1 MEKHKIVVPKGIRY
15 ISEISPET
23 GERLWDYELEDY
35 DFQHILNK
43 KLTGCGYTEY
53 CLGNKQLL
61 ILTSPRKF
69 LLDNKFDQHKDEY
82 NVYYVKNELEVSVDY
97 ELDLNKDDLKAI
109 KEKAEK
115 TEAGKKETEKNLD
128 KLKTDL
134 RNAIRAWNEIDD
146 DKPFKILVTYDSFR
160 HVKDALTH
168 FYDNEEKRDEGEKN
182 IFPSFQVVVD
192 EFQSIFIDSRF
203 KSETEIELLD
213 QLRGVQKV
221 CYVSATPMLDKY
233 LEKLDEFK
241 DLPYYEL
248 DWETEDSGRAIKP
261 KLEIKFV
268 TTSLNK
274 SVNTIIKS
282 YQDGRFETRL
292 DSKTGQFIESREAV
306 LFLNSVSGICQAIRS
321 NRLHLDQ
328 VNVICAKSTS
338 NEMKVR
344 TAFNDVIKKEAEE
357 KGIKNPEIISSKE
370 KVIGRIP
377 LEGEPHKMFTFCTRT
392 VYLGADFYSLCAR
405 TFIFSDSNIQ
415 CLAVDISMDL
425 EQILGRQRLKEN
437 PWKNS
442 ALMYVKTTNLNHK
455 TTQEEFDDYVNEK
468 LTTSNQLLDTYDTTK
483 EENRFALASNYQKV
497 AKVYHYK
504 DDYVAVTR
512 IINRTTGKVVKLQ
525 PVLNKLVLIT
535 EQRAFELQQND
546 YADRFSVF
554 ASTQSKGMDS
564 IENEVEQ
571 KVEEFEAL
579 KTTIDRLKMLLEYSE
594 STSKE
599 NLENFLELIPGKY
612 KDYYTI
618 VGPEII
624 KACGCD
630 ESKIK
635 KKWRESLSNSQ
646 IEDEVVSEIYKT
658 FVVGNRYT
666 KSDIKDALNNLY
678 ERKGYQK
685 KAKATD
691 LELYYLMKYV
701 KFQDS
706 VTNKW
711 VNGFE
716 LIGKR

>member
-1 MEKHKIVVPKGIRY
+1 MEKHKIVVPEGIRY
-15 ISEISPET
+15 ISEINPET

-35 DFQHILNK
+35 SFQHILNK

-134 RNAIRAWNEIDD
+134 RNAIRAWNEVDD

-168 FYDNEEKRDEGEKN
+168 FYDDENKRDEGEKN
-182 IFPSFQVVVD
+182 IFPMFQVVVD

-241 DLPYYEL
+241 NLPYYEL
-248 DWETEDSGRAIKP
+248 DWEAEDPGRVIKP

-292 DSKTGQFIESREAV
+292 DSRTGQFIESREAV

-357 KGIKNPEIISSKE
+357 KGIKNPETISSKE

-571 KVEEFEAL
+571 KVEEFEGL

-594 STSKE
+594 TTSKE

-618 VGPEII
+618 VGPDII
-624 KACGCD
+624 RACGCD

-646 IEDEVVSEIYKT
+646 IEDDVVSEIYKM
-658 FVVGNRYT
+658 FKVGQRYT

-678 ERKGYQK
+678 QRKGYQK

-691 LELYYLMKYV
+691 LELYYLMKPVYLTAE
-701 KFQDS
+701 K
-706 VTNKW
+706 K
-711 VNGFE
+711 NGFE

>member
-15 ISEISPET
+15 ISEVNPET

-35 DFQHILNK
+35 GFQHILNK

-128 KLKTDL
+128 KLKVDL
-134 RNAIRAWNEIDD
+134 RNAIRAWNEVDD

-168 FYDNEEKRDEGEKN
+168 FYDDEEKRDEGEKN
-182 IFPSFQVVVD
+182 IFLMFQVVVD

-213 QLRGVQKV
+213 QLRGVQRV

-248 DWETEDSGRAIKP
+248 DWETEDPGRAIKP

-357 KGIKNPEIISSKE
+357 KGIKNPETISSKE

-442 ALMYVKTTNLNHK
+442 ALMYVKCTNLNHK
-455 TTQEEFDDYVNEK
+455 TTQEEFNDYVNEK

-691 LELYYLMKYV
+691 LELYYIMKYV

>member
-1 MEKHKIVVPKGIRY
+1 
-15 ISEISPET
+15 
-23 GERLWDYELEDY
+23 
-35 DFQHILNK
+35 
-43 KLTGCGYTEY
+43 
-53 CLGNKQLL
+53 
-61 ILTSPRKF
+61 
-69 LLDNKFDQHKDEY
+69 
-82 NVYYVKNELEVSVDY
+82 
-97 ELDLNKDDLKAI
+97 
-109 KEKAEK
+109 
-115 TEAGKKETEKNLD
+115 
-128 KLKTDL
+128 
-134 RNAIRAWNEIDD
+134 
-146 DKPFKILVTYDSFR
+146 
-160 HVKDALTH
+160 
-168 FYDNEEKRDEGEKN
+168 
-182 IFPSFQVVVD
+182 
-192 EFQSIFIDSRF
+192 
-203 KSETEIELLD
+203 
-213 QLRGVQKV
+213 
-221 CYVSATPMLDKY
+221 
-233 LEKLDEFK
+233 
-241 DLPYYEL
+241 
-248 DWETEDSGRAIKP
+248 
-261 KLEIKFV
+261 
-268 TTSLNK
+268 
-274 SVNTIIKS
+274 
-282 YQDGRFETRL
+282 
-292 DSKTGQFIESREAV
+292 
-306 LFLNSVSGICQAIRS
+306 
-321 NRLHLDQ
+321 
-328 VNVICAKSTS
+328 
-338 NEMKVR
+338 
-344 TAFNDVIKKEAEE
+344 
-357 KGIKNPEIISSKE
+357 
-370 KVIGRIP
+370 
-377 LEGEPHKMFTFCTRT
+377 
-392 VYLGADFYSLCAR
+392 
-405 TFIFSDSNIQ
+405 
-415 CLAVDISMDL
+415 
-425 EQILGRQRLKEN
+425 
-437 PWKNS
+437 
-442 ALMYVKTTNLNHK
+442 MYVKTTNLNHK

-512 IINRTTGKVVKLQ
+512 IINRTTGKVVKLK

-635 KKWRESLSNSQ
+635 KKWRESLSNSR

>member
-1 MEKHKIVVPKGIRY
+1 MEKHKIVVPEGIRY
-15 ISEISPET
+15 ISEINPET

-35 DFQHILNK
+35 GFQHILNK

-82 NVYYVKNELEVSVDY
+82 NVYYVKNELETSVDY
-97 ELDLNKDDLKAI
+97 ELDLNKDDLRAI
-109 KEKAEK
+109 KERAEK

-134 RNAIRAWNEIDD
+134 RNAVRAWNGVDD

-168 FYDNEEKRDEGEKN
+168 FYDDEEKRDEGEKN
-182 IFPSFQVVVD
+182 IFPMFQVVVD

-248 DWETEDSGRAIKP
+248 DWETEDPSRTVKP

-292 DSKTGQFIESREAV
+292 DPKTGQFIESREAV

-338 NEMKVR
+338 NETKVR
-344 TAFNDVIKKEAEE
+344 TAFNDVIKKESEE
-357 KGIKNPEIISSKE
+357 KGIKNPETISSKE

-442 ALMYVKTTNLNHK
+442 ALMYVKTTSLSHK
-455 TTQEEFDDYVNEK
+455 IDKEEFDEYVDKK
-468 LTTSNQLLDTYDTTK
+468 LGKSNRLLKVFDNT
-483 EENRFALASNYQKV
+483 EEEDERFDLADNYQKV
-497 AKVYHYK
+497 AQTFHYR

-579 KTTIDRLKMLLEYSE
+579 KTTIDRFRMLLEYSE

-635 KKWRESLSNSQ
+635 KKWRESLSNNVV
-646 IEDEVVSEIYKT
+646 EDDVVSEIYKM
-658 FVVGNRYT
+658 FKVGQRYT
-666 KSDIKDALNNLY
+666 KVDIKNALNNLY

-691 LELYYLMKYV
+691 LELYYLMKPILTPD
-701 KFQDS
+701 K
-706 VTNKW
+706 KH
-711 VNGFE
+711 GFE

>member
-1 MEKHKIVVPKGIRY
+1 MEKHEIIVPKGIRY
-15 ISEISPET
+15 I
-23 GERLWDYELEDY
+23 GEMEEKDYNLFDY
-35 DFQHILNK
+35 NFPHILNK

-82 NVYYVKNELEVSVDY
+82 NVYYVKNELETSVDY
-97 ELDLNKDDLKAI
+97 ELDLNKDDLRAI

-115 TEAGKKETEKNLD
+115 TEAGKRETEKNLD

-134 RNAIRAWNEIDD
+134 RNTIRAWNEVDD

-168 FYDNEEKRDEGEKN
+168 FYDDEEKRDEGEKN

-248 DWETEDSGRAIKP
+248 DWETEDPSRTVKP

-268 TTSLNK
+268 TSSLNK
-274 SVNTIIKS
+274 AVNTVIQS
-282 YQDGRFETRL
+282 YKDGRFETRL
-292 DSKTGQFIESREAV
+292 DSKTGQFIESNEAV

-321 NRLHLDQ
+321 NRLHIDQ

-338 NEMKVR
+338 NETKVR

-357 KGIKNPEIISSKE
+357 KGIKIPEIISSKE

-377 LEGEPHKMFTFCTRT
+377 TKGEPHKMFTFCTRT

-442 ALMYVKTTNLNHK
+442 ALMYVKTTSLSHK
-455 TTQEEFDDYVNEK
+455 IDKEEFDEYVDKK
-468 LTTSNQLLDTYDTTK
+468 LGKSNRLLKVFDNT
-483 EENRFALASNYQKV
+483 EEDDERFDLADNYQKV
-497 AKVYHYK
+497 AQTFHYR

-546 YADRFSVF
+546 YADRFTVF
-554 ASTQSKGMDS
+554 ASAQSQGMES
-564 IENEVEQ
+564 IESEVEE
-571 KVEEFEAL
+571 KVEEFGKLRTAIE
-579 KTTIDRLKMLLEYSE
+579 KLKMLLDYSE

-599 NLENFLELIPGKY
+599 NLDNFLELIPGKY

-635 KKWRESLSNSQ
+635 KKWREELSNG
-646 IEDEVVSEIYKT
+646 EVKDGVDAEIYKM
-658 FVVGNRYT
+658 FVVGKRYT
-666 KSDIKDALNNLY
+666 KSDIKEALNGLY
-678 ERKGYQK
+678 QRLGYQK

-691 LELYYLMKYV
+691 LELYYLMKPILTPD
-701 KFQDS
+701 K
-706 VTNKW
+706 KA
-711 VNGFE
+711 GFE